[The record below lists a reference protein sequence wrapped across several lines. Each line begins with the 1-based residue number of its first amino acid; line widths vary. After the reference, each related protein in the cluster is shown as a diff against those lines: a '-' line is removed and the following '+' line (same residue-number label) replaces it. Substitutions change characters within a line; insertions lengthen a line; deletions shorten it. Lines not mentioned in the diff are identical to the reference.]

1 MRTPSR
7 RTGRLGRQL
16 TRRTTTSAYV
26 GNTVDSV
33 ENPPGND
40 PHSILQ
46 TPEISHLPFEDPGPH
61 IHHHGGPPPH
71 HRLHQHQPDK
81 ENKIKKIINKLNAE
95 DITENKVNKKE
106 ETTKKEED
114 KKKDSDPEAR
124 KKENP
129 RKRVSNHVAQK
140 QFSYLMGPGSEAGAP
155 PGRPEYSAGGT
166 GDGLSTSSP
175 SSSSIGGGRAW
186 NTLRGSSIKVKL
198 GKYPSSTD
206 VCYCLGKCSCS
217 VAAEISSSTAL
228 AGTDL
233 KSLGGKTTTAWY
245 ENNSFERIFVQKGDQ
260 LIRFET
266 SRPSQGIKSKD
277 HLTNIN
283 PDVSSQ
289 KTDEPEE
296 GQSPRAN

>member
-1 MRTPSR
+1 M
-7 RTGRLGRQL
+7 
-16 TRRTTTSAYV
+16 
-26 GNTVDSV
+26 
-33 ENPPGND
+33 
-40 PHSILQ
+40 
-46 TPEISHLPFEDPGPH
+46 
-61 IHHHGGPPPH
+61 
-71 HRLHQHQPDK
+71 
-81 ENKIKKIINKLNAE
+81 INKLNAE
-95 DITENKVNKKE
+95 DITENKINKKE
-106 ETTKKEED
+106 ETTKKEDD

-124 KKENP
+124 KKKNP

-155 PGRPEYSAGGT
+155 PGCPEYSAGGT

-217 VAAEISSSTAL
+217 VAADKSSGTAL
-228 AGTDL
+228 AGTTIFL
-233 KSLGGKTTTAWY
+233 KSLGGKTTTARY
-245 ENNSFERIFVQKGDQ
+245 VNNGFERIFAQKGDQ
-260 LIRFET
+260 LIKCET
-266 SRPSQGIKSKD
+266 SRTSQGIKLQD
-277 HLTNIN
+277 HHTNIN